1 MAKNWNDDIIKQ
13 YIEAGED
20 FGFSAVNQ
28 DELSGFMAPKPNLEI
43 DVIKAKLDQILEL
56 NSTCEGALAVKEQY
70 DALLNLKK
78 NEEKDYIYWPGK
90 QRTIQCDLQVQ
101 KLMNLT
107 RKNL

>member
-43 DVIKAKLDQILEL
+43 DVIKAKIRSDFRIKFNMRRRIGSE
-56 NSTCEGALAVKEQY
+56 
-70 DALLNLKK
+70 
-78 NEEKDYIYWPGK
+78 
-90 QRTIQCDLQVQ
+90 RTV
-101 KLMNLT
+101 
-107 RKNL
+107 